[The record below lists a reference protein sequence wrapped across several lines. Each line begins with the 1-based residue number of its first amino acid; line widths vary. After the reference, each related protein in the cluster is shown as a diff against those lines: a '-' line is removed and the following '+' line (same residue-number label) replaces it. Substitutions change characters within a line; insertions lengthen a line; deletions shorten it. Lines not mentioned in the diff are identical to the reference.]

1 MNQICMMK
9 DKILQI
15 LNINKGL
22 IKNTFNID
30 NSGIENIRKFLNK
43 NYKDFKD
50 IVDNIYIS
58 DMENREKMVLFYMI
72 GYVNGNRVKMR
83 KNAEYNIHKDNNIE
97 EN

>member
-1 MNQICMMK
+1 MMK

>member
-1 MNQICMMK
+1 MK